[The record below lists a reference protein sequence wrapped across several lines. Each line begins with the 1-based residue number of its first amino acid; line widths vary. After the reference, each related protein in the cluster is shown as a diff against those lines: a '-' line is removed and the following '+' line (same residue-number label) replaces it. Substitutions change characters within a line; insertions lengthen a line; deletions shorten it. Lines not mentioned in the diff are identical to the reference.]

1 MKVSELKNFL
11 KYIPDDI
18 DIKIQDMEFF
28 ESDCVLDMFKK
39 NDKTLNFIIPVIIK
53 DFEKNEFSQELIEN
67 NYNKKV
73 ERMLANISII
83 CHFLSMTRENFL
95 KLYTSVTSLEYD
107 LLRDCFYVDKNK
119 YLNNLLQYKHINTWQ
134 KQVIKQNL

>member
-73 ERMLANISII
+73 ERMLANISIM

-107 LLRDCFYVDKNK
+107 LLRDCFYADKNK